1 MPQSAPAD
9 GTWPLKYA
17 RHPLF
22 SAASSV
28 ERVPLLALSRI
39 NFKNHDTEKIW
50 AKHQASISRRCR
62 HAPPR
67 ATAAP
72 APAAVFSSAN
82 HTTHRR
88 RELCS
93 GLTLETYYPASTY
106 ETFGEGIDHPLR
118 KRTEMSLLES
128 VAAFLQDKLRLKAE
142 NTVFHAGFSGAHAR
156 HTYAKQSH
164 EGIFFANDVA
174 NVAFNG
180 ADKVVA
186 FGSSFVN
193 HCGALVHAFQVR
205 DEAAETWYEA
215 LIDAHD
221 GKLLSVVDY
230 VSKASYRVISIK
242 KQSVPDGFET
252 LRDPSDRAASPRGWH
267 STPFG
272 DSTTTS
278 GNNAV
283 SYKGGPKLGD
293 ASKKPIVPANVAAA
307 IVNNFYII
315 TIVRDI
321 AYRYSIIS
329 TFIVMFLWN
338 STKPRRDGAFE
349 KDIVVHEIMHGIT
362 NRLTGSG
369 TAECLQ
375 SLEAD
380 GIGERW
386 TEQKS
391 AKVVDFTTGAY
402 LVNNPAGIR
411 SFPYSTSKC
420 VFASAVSE
428 VNPVTYTVVRILDV
442 VQAIG
447 EVWANI
453 LHNVYAALVNAHGWS
468 ARAFTHPR
476 TVMAMSSTCTSL
488 STRSRCSPA
497 NPLCTLTARD
507 AIIQADHNRYGG
519 ANKCLLWTAFVSRG
533 VGVKAKT
540 HKDDASVP
548 AHC

>member
-1 MPQSAPAD
+1 MMRPFN
-9 GTWPLKYA
+9 L
-17 RHPLF
+17 HP
-22 SAASSV
+22 
-28 ERVPLLALSRI
+28 R
-39 NFKNHDTEKIW
+39 
-50 AKHQASISRRCR
+50 Q
-62 HAPPR
+62 
-67 ATAAP
+67 
-72 APAAVFSSAN
+72 
-82 HTTHRR
+82 
-88 RELCS
+88 
-93 GLTLETYYPASTY
+93 
-106 ETFGEGIDHPLR
+106 TFGEGIDHPLR
-118 KRTEMSLLES
+118 NRTEMSLLES
-128 VAAFLQDKLRLKAE
+128 VAAFLQDKLRLKTE

-164 EGIFFANDVA
+164 ERIFFANDVA

-193 HCGALVHAFQVR
+193 HCGASIASSTPSILFDDARATAEEHLGGSHDGLPTAELKQIGIFRHVHAFQVR
-205 DEAAETWYEA
+205 DEAAGTWYEA

-230 VSKASYRVISIK
+230 VSKASYRVIPIK

-252 LRDPSDRAASPRGWH
+252 LRDPSDPAASPRGWH

-315 TIVRDI
+315 TIVHDI

-349 KDIVVHEIMHGIT
+349 KDVVVHEIMHGIT

-420 VFASAVSE
+420 E

-476 TVMAMSSTCTSL
+476 TVMEMSSTCTSL

>member
-1 MPQSAPAD
+1 MMRPFN
-9 GTWPLKYA
+9 L
-17 RHPLF
+17 HP
-22 SAASSV
+22 
-28 ERVPLLALSRI
+28 R
-39 NFKNHDTEKIW
+39 
-50 AKHQASISRRCR
+50 Q
-62 HAPPR
+62 
-67 ATAAP
+67 
-72 APAAVFSSAN
+72 
-82 HTTHRR
+82 
-88 RELCS
+88 
-93 GLTLETYYPASTY
+93 
-106 ETFGEGIDHPLR
+106 TFGEGIDHPLR

-164 EGIFFANDVA
+164 EGIFFANAVA

-186 FGSSFVN
+186 FGSSFVMVEDLLTSIASSTPSILFDDARATAEE
-193 HCGALVHAFQVR
+193 HLGGDGSAALVHAFQVR
-205 DEAAETWYEA
+205 DEAAGTWYEA

-230 VSKASYRVISIK
+230 VSKASYRVIPIK

-315 TIVRDI
+315 TIVHDI
-321 AYRYSIIS
+321 AYRYRFTEHAFNFQNNNFGHGGKGGDRTTASIQDASEINNADIAVLRS
-329 TFIVMFLWN
+329 NRSFHFSGQSGHMRMFLWN

-349 KDIVVHEIMHGIT
+349 KDIVIHEIMHGIT

-411 SFPYSTSKC
+411 GFPYSTSKC

-468 ARAFTHPR
+468 ARPFTHPR

-497 NPLCTLTARD
+497 NPLCTLTACD